1 MTKAAWTGPE
11 LDSALRR
18 FERELRDAGIEE
30 PAVRTYVTRSESF
43 VRWLEG
49 DWRPG
54 AGVRPAARA
63 HEASAG
69 RSAGRRLLRILGYA
83 AIFVFGI
90 MWLALPFLV
99 LVLLIVLA

>member
-1 MTKAAWTGPE
+1 MTKAAWTRPE

-49 DWRPG
+49 DWRP
-54 AGVRPAARA
+54 AVGVRPAAGAR
-63 HEASAG
+63 EPSA
-69 RSAGRRLLRILGYA
+69 RRRLLRILGYVA
-83 AIFVFGI
+83 VFIFGI

-99 LVLLIVLA
+99 LLLLIVLA